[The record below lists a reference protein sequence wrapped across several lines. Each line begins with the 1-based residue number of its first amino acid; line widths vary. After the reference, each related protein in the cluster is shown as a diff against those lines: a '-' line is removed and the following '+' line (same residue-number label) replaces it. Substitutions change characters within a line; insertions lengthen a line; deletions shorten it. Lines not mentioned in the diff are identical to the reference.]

1 MHAMKK
7 LIGVM
12 IAGLALGATVR
23 GAQIY
28 TETFTGGNS
37 GWTDRDGIMN
47 NDAAGSPAAFNGT
60 SLVGT
65 FALQGTPAPQT
76 DAFRAVAGSSS
87 GNFTGDY
94 WAGAPNFTGFQ
105 LSFMAQDIA
114 PLLAGDV
121 QVRFRGNGNTYFFNV
136 GSYVPSIG
144 SMFNISVPLTYTAG
158 WHGNAGAF
166 SNALSNVQ
174 WVDVQ
179 INRGTTAAQTYYL
192 GSFGLTDTPMTFVP
206 EPGSLMM
213 VLLGSWLVLTVRE
226 KRRKQHKARVAGA

>member
-1 MHAMKK
+1 MKK
-7 LIGVM
+7 FLVFVL
-12 IAGLALGATVR
+12 AGLALGVTVR

-47 NDAAGSPAAFNGT
+47 SDSAGSPANSDGS
-60 SLVGT
+60 SLVGS
-65 FALQGTPAPQT
+65 FSLQGTPSPQT

-87 GNFTGDY
+87 GSFVGNYWTG
-94 WAGAPNFTGFQ
+94 AANFTGFQ

-121 QVRFRGNGNTYFFNV
+121 QVRFRGNGNTYFYNI
-136 GSYVPSIG
+136 GSYIPSAG
-144 SMFNISVPLTYTAG
+144 SMFSINVPLTYTSG

-179 INRGTTAAQTYYL
+179 VSRGTTAAQTYYL
-192 GSFGLTDTPMTFVP
+192 GGFALTDQPMTFVP

-226 KRRKQHKARVAGA
+226 KRRKQHKLRVAGA